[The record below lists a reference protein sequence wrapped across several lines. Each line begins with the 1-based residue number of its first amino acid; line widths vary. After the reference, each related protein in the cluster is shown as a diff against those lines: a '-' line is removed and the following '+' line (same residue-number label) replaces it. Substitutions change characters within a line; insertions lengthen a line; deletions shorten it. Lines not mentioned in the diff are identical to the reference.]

1 MPDLQSTIDI
11 IFRGIDDASKIA
23 NQMSGNIQSRFDELV
38 RYGGSL
44 ESLAAP
50 IANVANNVLK
60 TESAVTALGA
70 AMVFASV
77 RQAGDFNDSF
87 NQTRTL
93 FDETGP
99 AVSRFRDDIL
109 QYAVDS
115 TQSIGS
121 INQALQSAIGQGV
134 DYADSLGLIRES
146 EKLAIAQ
153 SAGLNE
159 STILLAST
167 LNGYGL
173 KIDQAAKLS
182 DQFSITVRDGKIS
195 VAELSAQLSNVV
207 PIAAAVNVG
216 YDQLGAAIAVLTAQ
230 GFKAEPAITGVKNIL
245 SGIINPTE
253 QAANYAASLGIQFNA
268 TALQSK
274 GLEGVLIDVK
284 NATGGNVEKMA
295 QLFTTSEGL
304 TAALALS
311 GKGAASFKEEL
322 QKMREETGV
331 TSAAYAKMADNA
343 SLALQRIKNAFD
355 VAAINLGTPLLDEF
369 GRIGKGIA
377 DALKAIGV
385 EFNEGGALRPMTTAL
400 ESFGAEVGATVERIA
415 QNIPA
420 AMKNIDL
427 SGLIDAYKSLGIEL
441 GGLFRSFFGDIDLT
455 TVDGLSEA
463 IQRVIDTIEA
473 LTRITAGIVKA
484 FDPFAQAAGVAIDR
498 FNSLDEASKIDFG
511 EFLGS
516 AKAIVDAGLL
526 IGGALLTIGKTTI
539 EIGPIFDFV
548 FGGAKVAVNSLQ
560 VTFDAVVLG
569 LLQIEKSLMSAGLS
583 ASEFGSKV
591 ALTDAAKKQSAEAT
605 ANFKTRLADLDITM
619 DAVASNLERNK
630 TELEAGWTQATNEA
644 TGKTAEF
651 REKLNT
657 LSISLRSGA
666 DATAEANEQNRQAV
680 TAYDGIL
687 AKLNQIRPA
696 ASSAVQVISD
706 LGDAQK
712 KLIVKGDSA
721 FIDEPIK
728 NLRKTWD
735 SDGNPVYTAIGNA
748 TIKATNQFKSVG
760 DSASEQAK
768 KVDET
773 IKKSQEYQ
781 LKMEELASNER
792 IKVIEAHVQLNVA
805 ELEAQTKQIEATF
818 KSLDNTV
825 SSTGDLLGSLFSDF
839 AKSSGVTQ
847 AEIASQ
853 IDLENQRRQKVLD
866 LQAKMTEAE
875 IDKITAQTA
884 ALQRGNAMIQIDG
897 SGLAPQL
904 EAFMWEVLK
913 AIRVRANAEFQSFLL
928 GTT

>member
-1 MPDLQSTIDI
+1 MADLQSTIDI
-11 IFRGIDDASKIA
+11 IFKGIDNASDVV
-23 NQMSGNIQSRFDELV
+23 NRLSGNIQSRFDDIA
-38 RYGGSL
+38 RFGASL
-44 ESLAAP
+44 ENIAAP
-50 IANVANNVLK
+50 IANVADNVLK

-77 RQAGDFNDSF
+77 HQAGDFNDSF

-109 QYAVDS
+109 RYAVDS
-115 TQSIGS
+115 TQSIDS

-134 DYADSLGLIRES
+134 DYADSLGLIQEA
-146 EKLAIAQ
+146 EKLSVAQ
-153 SAGLNE
+153 SASLNE

-195 VAELSAQLSNVV
+195 VAELSAQLSNVI
-207 PIAAAVNVG
+207 PIAASVSVG
-216 YDQLGAAIAVLTAQ
+216 YDQVGAAIAVLTAQ
-230 GFKAEPAITGVKNIL
+230 GFKAESAITGIRNIL
-245 SGIINPTE
+245 DGIIKPTE
-253 QAANYAASLGIQFNA
+253 QAADYAASLGIQFNA

-331 TSAAYAKMADNA
+331 TGAAYAKMVDNVNL
-343 SLALQRIKNAFD
+343 SLQRIKNAYEI
-355 VAAINLGTPLLDEF
+355 AAINLGTPLLDEF
-369 GRIGKGIA
+369 GRIEKGIA

-385 EFNEGGALRPMTTAL
+385 EFNEGGALRPITVAL
-400 ESFGAEVGATVERIA
+400 ESFGADVGTAIEQIA

-420 AMKNIDL
+420 AMKNINL
-427 SGLIDAYKSLGIEL
+427 SGLIDAYKALGIEL
-441 GGLFRSFFGDIDLT
+441 AGLFRSFFGNIDLT
-455 TVDGLSEA
+455 TVEGLSEA
-463 IQRVIDTIEA
+463 IQRVVDSIEF
-473 LTRITAGIVKA
+473 LTRATAGIVKV
-484 FDPFAQAAGVAIDR
+484 FDPVAASAGAAIDQ
-498 FNSLDEASKIDFG
+498 FNSLDKASQIDFG

-516 AKAIVDAGLL
+516 AKAIVDAGWL
-526 IGGALLTIGKTTI
+526 IGGVLIAIGKTTI
-539 EIGPIFDFV
+539 EIGPIFDSV
-548 FGGAKVAVNSLQ
+548 FGGVKTTVNAVQ

-569 LLQIEKSLMSAGLS
+569 VLNIKKTLLEAAISLA
-583 ASEFGSKV
+583 EFSKKF
-591 ALTDAAKKQSAEAT
+591 ALTDAATNESDRVIVMYRASLAALEPVMDGVSA
-605 ANFKTRLADLDITM
+605 
-619 DAVASNLERNK
+619 NLERNK
-630 TELEAGWTQATNEA
+630 TEMEQGYNQAVGVGSTRTQ
-644 TGKTAEF
+644 EF
-651 REKLNT
+651 REKLNV
-657 LSISLRSGA
+657 LSSSLRSNA
-666 DATAEANEQNRQAV
+666 DAIAEGNEQNRQLV
-680 TAYDGIL
+680 TSYDGIL
-687 AKLNQIRPA
+687 AKLNQMQPTA
-696 ASSAVQVISD
+696 LNATQVISD

-712 KLIVKGDSA
+712 KLIVKGDSV

-728 NLRKTWD
+728 NLRKVWD
-735 SDGNPVYTAIGNA
+735 ADGNPVYTAINSA
-748 TIKATNQFKSVG
+748 TIKATGAFKSVSA
-760 DSASEQAK
+760 SASEQAQ

-781 LKMEELASNER
+781 LKMEEIASNER
-792 IKVIEAHVQLNVA
+792 IKVIDARVQLNVA

-818 KSLDNTV
+818 KSLDSTV
-825 SSTGDLLGSLFSDF
+825 SSTGNLLGSLFSDF

-847 AEIASQ
+847 AAIASQ
-853 IDLENQRRQKVLD
+853 IDLENQRRQKALD
-866 LQAKMTEAE
+866 LQTKLTEAE
-875 IDKITAQTA
+875 IDKISAQTA

-913 AIRVRANAEFQSFLL
+913 AIRVRANAEFQSYLL
-928 GTT
+928 GLS